1 MPECAFSLVSR
12 RIQILKYF
20 WMRYF
25 KSKARDHLFWVSVET
40 LALFQQFAVP
50 ASGARLM
57 GTINWRFLEYFY
69 SRLIDSNLGHTA
81 TEKHWREDLQNTS
94 RQIVHLPRQFFGIPM
109 FFLVPCLCLAS
120 AGWLMTPVM
129 KISDILHMK
138 NL

>member
-1 MPECAFSLVSR
+1 MPERAFSLVSR

-20 WMRYF
+20 WMRYS

-57 GTINWRFLEYFY
+57 GTTNWRFLEYFY
-69 SRLIDSNLGHTA
+69 SRLIDSNLGPGTHRQQRNT
-81 TEKHWREDLQNTS
+81 EDLQNTS

-109 FFLVPCLCLAS
+109 FFPAPCLCLAS
-120 AGWLMTPVM
+120 AWVINDPC
-129 KISDILHMK
+129 
-138 NL
+138 NEN

>member
-1 MPECAFSLVSR
+1 MPERAFSLVSR

-50 ASGARLM
+50 ASGARRM

-69 SRLIDSNLGHTA
+69 SRLIDSNLGHTGN
-81 TEKHWREDLQNTS
+81 RETLRIFRTPADKLFTCPAS
-94 RQIVHLPRQFFGIPM
+94 FLEFPCFSPPRACVCRLP
-109 FFLVPCLCLAS
+109 
-120 AGWLMTPVM
+120 GWLMTPVM